1 MFSSL
6 LIVISQQK
14 EHVFVL
20 EPDTDHRKRVEL
32 SPLGMPEV
40 AKDQT
45 FQSQPL
51 AMDLQA
57 SAAQELVV
65 SHKGISKAGAFLLC
79 YFQH

>member
-14 EHVFVL
+14 EHIFMT
-20 EPDTDHRKRVEL
+20 EPDTDHRKRAED

-45 FQSQPL
+45 F
-51 AMDLQA
+51 
-57 SAAQELVV
+57 
-65 SHKGISKAGAFLLC
+65 
-79 YFQH
+79 